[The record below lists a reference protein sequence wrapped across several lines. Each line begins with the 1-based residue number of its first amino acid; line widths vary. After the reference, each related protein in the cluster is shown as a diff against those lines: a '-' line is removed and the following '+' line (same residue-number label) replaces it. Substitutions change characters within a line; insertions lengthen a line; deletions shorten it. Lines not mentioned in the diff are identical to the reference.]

1 MEYQRIVNLIDDT
14 SDQPSKFRT
23 KNWVEINDESRV
35 AYNVNC
41 QIKFKTT
48 MLKSSLCDYSDVYIL
63 IKGTIS
69 VNNTTAADA
78 AVNNINKKVIFKSCA
93 PFTNC
98 ISEIN
103 NTQIDNAKDID
114 IVMSMYN
121 LIEYSDN
128 YAKTTGILWQYC
140 KDIPARNNNNEITE
154 FTWGNTTDSF
164 NFKAK
169 ITGQTGNGGTKD
181 VEIMDPVKYLSNLW
195 RTLEM
200 PLINCEA
207 NLILTWSST
216 CVLIATNIPNQNA
229 TFAISDTKLYVPVV
243 TLSTQENTKFLQQ
256 LKSGFKRVINW
267 NKYLLKPELL
277 AQNPNLNHLVE
288 PSFQGVNR
296 LFVLAFE
303 NDDHRTSDDQ
313 YYLPTVEIKDY
324 NIMIN
329 GEDFFDQPIKNNQ
342 VTYENIRKI
351 ATGQG
356 DDYITGCLLDYPY
369 FADTYKMIAVDLSK
383 QQALDA
389 DPRAI
394 EQINFTANLD
404 RAGNT
409 RVYFILEE
417 AKETILDFSQGTI
430 KVLHT
435 K

>member
-1 MEYQRIVNLIDDT
+1 MEYQKIADLIDDT
-14 SDQPSKFRT
+14 PNQPSKFRT
-23 KNWVEINDESRV
+23 RNWVEINDESRG
-35 AYNVNC
+35 AYHVNS
-41 QIKFKTT
+41 QVKFKTT
-48 MLKSSLCDYSDVYIL
+48 MLKSSLCDYSDAYIL
-63 IKGTIS
+63 LKGTTS
-69 VNNTTAADA
+69 VNNTAAAGA
-78 AVNNINKKVIFKSCA
+78 AVNNINKKVIFKNCA

-114 IVMSMYN
+114 IVMPVYN
-121 LIEYSDN
+121 LIQYSDN
-128 YAKTTGILWQYC
+128 YAKRSGSLWQYC

-154 FTWGNTTDSF
+154 FTGGNTTDSF

-181 VEIMDPVKYLSNLW
+181 VEIMIPLKYLSNFW
-195 RTLEM
+195 RILEM
-200 PLINCEA
+200 LLINCEV

-229 TFAISDTKLYVPVV
+229 TFAITDTKLYVPVV

-256 LKSGFKRVINW
+256 LKSGFKILINW
-267 NKYLLKPELL
+267 NKYLSKPELL
-277 AQNPNLNHLVE
+277 AQNPNLNHLIE

-303 NDDHRTSDDQ
+303 NDDDRTRDDE

-329 GEDFFDQPIKNNQ
+329 SENFFDQPIKNNK

-356 DDYITGCLLDYPY
+356 DDYTTGCLLGYPY
-369 FADTYKMIAVDLSK
+369 FANTYKMIAVDLSK

-394 EQINFTANLD
+394 QQINFTANLD

-417 AKETILDFSQGTI
+417 AKETILDFSQGTV
-430 KVLHT
+430 KVL
-435 K
+435 